1 MKVLSKLMGLWSKL
15 MELRNDRY
23 SYVYSLVKLTIC
35 SIIFIIFLFIKIPA
49 KPNTWRNG
57 ISMLMLILMYI
68 SISFTLLRLD
78 EIHENRNQNKI
89 KVKEKWVVQSGI
101 KKIGTILTENDL
113 IDLKVKT
120 KNKIMS
126 IGASN
131 CLDPDSGEFV
141 SKKYYI
147 NKREYD
153 TIDEFIEELR
163 KIYPG
168 GKVTICSIDGISP
181 KKTKYFNED

>member
-1 MKVLSKLMGLWSKL
+1 MKVLSKLMDLWSKI
-15 MELRNDRY
+15 MELRNDPN

-89 KVKEKWVVQSGI
+89 KVKEKWLVKSGI
-101 KKIGTILTENDL
+101 RKIETILIENDL
-113 IDLKVKT
+113 IDLKVKA
-120 KNKIMS
+120 KDKIMS

-153 TIDEFIEELR
+153 TIDELTEELR
-163 KIYPG
+163 KIYSG